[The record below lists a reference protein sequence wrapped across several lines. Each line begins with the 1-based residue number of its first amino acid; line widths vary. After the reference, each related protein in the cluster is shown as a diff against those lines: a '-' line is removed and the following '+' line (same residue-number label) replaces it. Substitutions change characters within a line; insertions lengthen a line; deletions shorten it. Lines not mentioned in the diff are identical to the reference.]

1 MRLSPILLFTYRR
14 LRHVKETIRSLQMND
29 LAKESE
35 LIIISDGPRSDKEME
50 SVFSVREYIRTI
62 SGFKN
67 VSVVEREKNLGLAQS
82 IIAGVTE
89 FANRHGRVI
98 VLEDD
103 MISSPYFLK
112 FMNDGLDYYDDE
124 DNVISI
130 HGYSFP
136 VQGRLPET
144 FFLKG
149 AECWG
154 WATWKRGWDLF
165 ESDGKKLLA
174 EILRR
179 KVGKEFDFNGAY
191 PYVKMLEDQ
200 TKGKNDSWAIRW
212 SASAFLKGR
221 LTLHPG
227 RSLIRNIGTDDSG
240 THCGKTDR
248 YDVDVSREPVIV
260 SGIPIEENRMAR
272 KEIERYLRTLN
283 PGFTAWARDRIIRI
297 LH

>member
-1 MRLSPILLFTYRR
+1 
-14 LRHVKETIRSLQMND
+14 VKETIRSLQKND
-29 LAKESE
+29 LAKDSE
-35 LIIISDGPRSDKEME
+35 LIIISDGPRSDKDME
-50 SVFSVREYIRTI
+50 SVFSVREYIKTV
-62 SGFKN
+62 SGFKD
-67 VSVVEREKNLGLAQS
+67 VSVVERENNLGLAQS
-82 IIAGVTE
+82 IISGVTE

-112 FMNDGLDYYDDE
+112 FMNDGLEYYEDE
-124 DNVISI
+124 ENVISI

-179 KVGKEFDFNGAY
+179 KVGTEFDFNGAY

-212 SASAFLKGR
+212 SASAFLKDR

-227 RSLIRNIGTDDSG
+227 RSLIRNIGTDESG

-260 SGIPIEENRMAR
+260 SGIPIEENWMAR

-283 PGFTAWARDRIIRI
+283 PGFTAWARDRINRI

>member
-1 MRLSPILLFTYRR
+1 MRPSTIILFTYKR
-14 LRHVKETIRSLQMND
+14 LMHVKETVRSLQRND
-29 LAKESE
+29 LARESE
-35 LIIISDGPRSDKEME
+35 LIIVSDGPKSKKDME
-50 SVFSVREYIRTI
+50 SIYPVREYIRTV

-67 VSVVEREKNLGLAQS
+67 VSVVEREYNLGLAQS
-82 IIAGVTE
+82 IISGVTE
-89 FANRHGRVI
+89 FVKRHGRVI

-103 MISSPYFLK
+103 MISSPHFLRY
-112 FMNDGLDYYDDE
+112 MNEGLDYYDNE
-124 DNVISI
+124 DRVISI

-144 FFLKG
+144 FFLRG

-165 ESDGKKLLA
+165 ESDGKMLLE

-179 KVGKEFDFNGAY
+179 DLGKEFDFNGAY
-191 PYVKMLEDQ
+191 PYVKMLKDQ

-212 SASAFLKGR
+212 SASAFLKGK

-227 RSLIRNIGTDDSG
+227 RSLIRNIGTDESG

-248 YDVDVSREPVIV
+248 YDVEVSEEPVNV
-260 SGIPIEENRMAR
+260 SGIPVEENRLAR
-272 KEIERYLRTLN
+272 QEIERYLRTLN
-283 PGFTAWARDRIIRI
+283 PGITAWARGRIRRI
-297 LH
+297 FH